1 MFEKITEKINGY
13 YVELLKHS
21 RRLVLNEENLK
32 KIPRRTGVYVFYH
45 RGRRGTPIYVGQTW
59 NLRTR
64 ILQNHL
70 SKRSTVSNSSFR
82 SHLRTEGRIKG
93 LGQARKW
100 IMGHCQLKYV
110 LVGDRDDARLLE
122 AILIRMWRGKY
133 HLLNYKG
140 QDEENPEK

>member
-32 KIPRRTGVYVFYH
+32 KIPRRTGVYVW
-45 RGRRGTPIYVGQTW
+45 QTW

-133 HLLNYKG
+133 HLLNYKC
-140 QDEENPEK
+140 QYEENPEK